1 MKAAIF
7 LTVFLMT
14 GGGVAAQGKFAPPQM
29 KSWIGKVI
37 ADETELPG
45 FSEYQSRGGSVITDA
60 DDPEPLSVNWFS
72 KPNSIVVFFEQTEPG
87 QKFTI
92 VDVLEIKNTTQGQE
106 IKAGDCRDGESDNSG
121 IVALV
126 QPSSAKRV
134 KAIRAWLFN
143 RDKKRIEAWS
153 AQNVTCLGMVGED

>member
-72 KPNSIVVFFEQTEPG
+72 KPNSIVVFL
-87 QKFTI
+87 
-92 VDVLEIKNTTQGQE
+92 LEIKNTTQGQE